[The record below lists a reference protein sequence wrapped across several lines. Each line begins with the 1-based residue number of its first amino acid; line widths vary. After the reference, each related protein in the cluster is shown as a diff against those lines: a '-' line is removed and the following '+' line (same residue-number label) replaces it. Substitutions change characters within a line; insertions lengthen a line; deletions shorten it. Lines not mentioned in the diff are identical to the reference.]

1 MDMKIVSLVGYTN
14 SGKYST
20 LNALLNYS
28 TSLKKDVLEK
38 DMLFATLETATRFLK
53 TPRNVQFLLT
63 DTVGFVEKLPHHLVE
78 AFKSTL
84 EEITESDLILH
95 IVDSSNPHY
104 SKQIE
109 VTNQVLKEIGV
120 KNIPIIHVFN
130 KIDLHEDSFFIPPAY
145 EPAISISAKESYN
158 LDKLLSM
165 IEDFLF
171 KTYHQVKL
179 ELPFSETLLLNQIKE
194 NGIIDNLQVNEDHYF
209 VEAKISDY
217 IYSLVR
223 NYIR

>member
-1 MDMKIVSLVGYTN
+1 M
-14 SGKYST
+14 
-20 LNALLNYS
+20 
-28 TSLKKDVLEK
+28 
-38 DMLFATLETATRFLK
+38 
-53 TPRNVQFLLT
+53 
-63 DTVGFVEKLPHHLVE
+63 
-78 AFKSTL
+78 
-84 EEITESDLILH
+84 ILH

-130 KIDLHEDSFFIPPAY
+130 KIDLLEDSFFIPPAY

-209 VEAKISDY
+209 VEAKFLTIFIALSEIILDEKPFSHLRLDG
-217 IYSLVR
+217 ILFLNIKMFSK
-223 NYIR
+223 NNAI